1 MSYKY
6 RLFIMFSKYPYHK
19 FTYFLL
25 FFKNNR
31 CLRGLCQVTILY
43 IRHLYLTSYLLRI
56 YQQYVDKYL
65 LQVKYIQV
73 YKKFLLLQR
82 RNGRVVECGGLEN
95 RCPFTRTGGS
105 NPSFSASPQ
114 TNPGV
119 SRGFYLY

>member
-1 MSYKY
+1 M
-6 RLFIMFSKYPYHK
+6 
-19 FTYFLL
+19 

-31 CLRGLCQVTILY
+31 RLRGLHNVIVLH

-56 YQQYVDKYL
+56 YQQSVDKYL
-65 LQVKYIQV
+65 LQAKNIQV
-73 YKKFLLLQR
+73 YKIFLLLQR

-105 NPSFSASPQ
+105 NPSFSANPQ

-119 SRGFYLY
+119 SRGFYL